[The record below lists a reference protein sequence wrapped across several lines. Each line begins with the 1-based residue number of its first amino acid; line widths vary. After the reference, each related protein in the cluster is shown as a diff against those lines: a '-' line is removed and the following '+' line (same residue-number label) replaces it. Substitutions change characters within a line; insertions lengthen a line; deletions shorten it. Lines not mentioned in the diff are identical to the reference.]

1 MVFLS
6 NARFAFMALFVF
18 GLAMMPCVVFA
29 DDEPTKE
36 ELEMSVKERVEAFT
50 ADLDQASER
59 HFYAVYGSYNVIQVV
74 EGVREQISN
83 AVDKCGDEN
92 PDMED
97 ALDARYESWDE
108 SIEGVIDEADAN
120 VDNMIIAQDYAKPR
134 ALRKVLKF
142 ADKKR
147 LEQEEQAKKFPVTT
161 QEACQYLL
169 EKMDETQESLS
180 GLLRSTLVSLP
191 NSLVNA
197 PNDEDAKND
206 KAE

>member
-6 NARFAFMALFVF
+6 NARFALMALYVFFV
-18 GLAMMPCVVFA
+18 AMVPCAVMA

-74 EGVREQISN
+74 EGVREQIGE
-83 AVDKCGDEN
+83 AVDSCGDEN
-92 PDMED
+92 PDMEE
-97 ALDARYESWDE
+97 ALDARHESWDE
-108 SIEGVIDEADAN
+108 SLEEVMEEATAN
-120 VDNMIIAQDYAKPR
+120 VDNMIIAQEYAKPR
-134 ALRKVLKF
+134 EVRKVLKF

-147 LEQEEQAKKFPVTT
+147 REQEEQAKKFPVTT

-169 EKMDETQESLS
+169 EKMDETEESLS

-197 PNDEDAKND
+197 PNDEDAKNN